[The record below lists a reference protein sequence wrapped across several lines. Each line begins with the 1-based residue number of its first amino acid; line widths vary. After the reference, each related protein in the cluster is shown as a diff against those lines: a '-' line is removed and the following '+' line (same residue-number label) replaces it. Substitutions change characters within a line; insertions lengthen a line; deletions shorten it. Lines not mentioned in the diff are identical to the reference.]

1 MLKEGADMFFI
12 QQILALFLTM
22 TMELNLTACGE
33 GATQPNSEIS
43 EPPAQVQEI
52 PEPVPVSSSDLKVT
66 EGTETYRDFR
76 MDNVLHTPE
85 GGIHYHIYVPGRL

>member
-1 MLKEGADMFFI
+1 MFSI

-33 GATQPNSEIS
+33 GVTQPNSEIPES
-43 EPPAQVQEI
+43 PAQVQET
-52 PEPVPVSSSDLKVT
+52 PEPVPVSSSELEIA
-66 EGTETYRDFR
+66 EGTEIYRGFQ

-85 GGIHYHIYVPGRL
+85 GGHSLSHLCPGRR